1 MPDERPPRYVRPAD
15 RQNFQGPRPPFRPG
29 PRPDQAPSPPPQHT
43 VRIRDGEREIEVSGS
58 PAFVRQVLDD
68 LQNIWAQLHGEAPR
82 QPASIRM
89 PAPAEREESLA
100 GIASD
105 EGSG

>member
-1 MPDERPPRYVRPAD
+1 MPDERPPRHVRPAD
-15 RQNFQGPRPPFRPG
+15 RPNFQSPRPPFRPG
-29 PRPDQAPSPPPQHT
+29 PRPDQAPPPLHS
-43 VRIRDGEREIEVSGS
+43 VRLRDGEREIEVSGS

-68 LQNIWAQLHGEAPR
+68 LQSIWAQLRGEPPR

-89 PAPAEREESLA
+89 PAPPEREESLA